1 MSNTN
6 KKNLDFKN
14 DESPEDSAAW
24 EAALN
29 SVDGQELMEFLMAEA
44 EDEFA
49 QGKFTEDFIEE
60 SKPKTK

>member
-6 KKNLDFKN
+6 KKIPDFQN

-29 SVDGQELMEFLMAEA
+29 SIDGQELMAFLMAEA
-44 EDEFA
+44 EDELA

-60 SKPKTK
+60 TKPKTK